1 MIFQRPSSFKT
12 FEASSPSKE
21 AERGASGRGVFTR
34 RALLMMAVQVG
45 VLGTLAHR
53 LYNLQAVQG
62 EQLRALARRNRTS
75 KRLIAPARGP
85 LYDRCGVLLAGS
97 RPNWR
102 ALLMPEETTDI
113 GAVIERFARI
123 VPLDER
129 DHARIERDR
138 RHLRRY
144 VPLTLKEFLS
154 WDDMARIGLN
164 APTLPGVL
172 VDVGSTRE
180 YPLKELTAHLVGYV
194 APPNEKDV
202 QKDGTFALP
211 GMRVGRAGLEQT
223 QDERLRGHPGSVEME
238 VNAVGRVVGE
248 VERTEGL
255 PGNTLGLS
263 LDSALQAQVRDRL
276 GERIAS
282 AVVMD
287 CRNGEVMAMV
297 STPSFDPSL
306 FDSGVSHAQWNSW
319 MSDSRTPLVDK
330 AVSGLYPPGS
340 TFKPAVAMAALSS
353 GSVSPEER
361 FTCPGYYDVGGVR
374 FHCWNRYGH
383 GSINMR
389 QGLKY
394 SCDVY
399 FYQVA
404 RRCGIDAIHQAGG
417 TFGLTGKLG
426 IELPHVRAGSIP
438 TPAMRR
444 KQGFH
449 WNGGDTINA
458 GIGQGLVQVTPLALA
473 TYASRLATGRLVTPH
488 LLRTVEHSLV
498 PEAEP
503 GLFGKMPFTAAH
515 LDVVKGGMFAV
526 VNEPQGTAPA
536 ARLTLPGI
544 KMAGKTGSA
553 QVRRVPRALRESGH
567 FNSMNLPWEYRPHAL
582 FICFAPYDNPR
593 YAVSVVVEHG
603 NAGATEA
610 APLAARIMTDTL
622 LRNPAER
629 TPFSREGQSP
639 PVAPSE
645 HESHGKSS

>member
-1 MIFQRPSSFKT
+1 MPES
-12 FEASSPSKE
+12 A
-21 AERGASGRGVFTR
+21 GRGIFTR
-34 RALLMMAVQVG
+34 RALLVMAVQVG
-45 VLGTLAHR
+45 VMGTLAHH
-53 LYNLQAVQG
+53 LYNLQVVKG
-62 EQLRALARRNRTS
+62 EELRKLARRNRTS

-102 ALLMPEETTDI
+102 ALLMPEETTNI
-113 GAVIERFARI
+113 SAVIDRFASI
-123 VPLDER
+123 VPLDDR
-129 DHARIERDR
+129 DRNRIERDR

-164 APTLPGVL
+164 APSLPGVL

-180 YPLKELTAHLVGYV
+180 YPLKETMAHLVGYV

-202 QKDGTFALP
+202 QKDGIFALP

-223 QDERLRGHPGSVEME
+223 QEDRLRGRPGSVEME

-248 VERTEGL
+248 VERIEGQ
-255 PGNTLGLS
+255 PGNMLGLS
-263 LDSALQAQVRDRL
+263 LDSALQSQVLARL

-287 CRNGEVMAMV
+287 CRNGEVMAMA

-319 MSDSRTPLVDK
+319 MSDPHTPLVDK

-340 TFKPAVAMAALSS
+340 TFKPAVAMAALRS
-353 GSVSPEER
+353 GAVSPNDR
-361 FTCPGYYDVGGVR
+361 FTCPGYYDMGGVR

-383 GSINMR
+383 GSLNMH

-404 RRCGIDAIHQAGG
+404 RRCGIEAIHQAGM
-417 TFGLTGKLG
+417 TFGLGTKLG
-426 IELPHVRAGSIP
+426 IELPHARAGSIP
-438 TPAMRR
+438 TPEMRR
-444 KQGFH
+444 RQGFH

-473 TYASRLATGRLVTPH
+473 TYTSRLATGRMVTPH
-488 LLRTVEHSLV
+488 LLRTIDQTLV

-503 GLFGKMPFTAAH
+503 GLFSKMPFNAGH
-515 LDVVKGGMFAV
+515 LDVVRGGMFAV

-536 ARLTLPGI
+536 ARLTLPGV

-610 APLAARIMTDTL
+610 APLAGKIMTDTL
-622 LRNPAER
+622 LRDPSER
-629 TPFSREGQSP
+629 SPLSRDGYTSP
-639 PVAPSE
+639 PDPSP
-645 HESHGKSS
+645 HEMRGKPS